1 MSDTATGNRLSLVD
15 AAEQALR
22 DWLAP
27 GLHREGDRL
36 PPEQEVAAMLGVSR
50 GTLRAALQRLEET
63 GEILRHQGS
72 GTFVGRMEA
81 PTTFGERLEA
91 YPSVAMRRGLRVS
104 AAEIKIEQRAV
115 GGKAG
120 EALGLD
126 KSVAATTISYALMAN
141 DDPVA
146 VVFEV
151 LHPGLDGPGD
161 GHLRASVER
170 GEMVLDVLIGLGVT
184 VVFARTRIC
193 PVLLT
198 TRERAGKLLGV
209 QQATAALVLE
219 ELIFAARDEPVAF
232 SRQVF
237 APGEIE
243 VMVTRSRDTSR
254 PARVAEG
261 RSGEGSRAKGA
272 GA

>member
-1 MSDTATGNRLSLVD
+1 VSDAGTSNRLSLVD

-63 GEILRHQGS
+63 GEIVRHQGS

-120 EALGLD
+120 KALGLD
-126 KSVAATTISYALMAN
+126 KSVAATTVSYALMAN
-141 DDPVA
+141 GDPVA

-151 LHPGLDGPGD
+151 LHPAIALPDN

-170 GEMVLDVLIGLGVT
+170 GEMVLDVLIGLGVA

-193 PVLLT
+193 PALLT
-198 TRERAGKLLGV
+198 ARERAGKLLGV
-209 QQATAALVLE
+209 RRTTASLVLE
-219 ELIFAARDEPVAF
+219 ELMFAGRDEPVAF

-237 APGEIE
+237 APGEID
-243 VMVTRSRDTSR
+243 VMLTRSRDSSR
-254 PARVAEG
+254 PARVADG
-261 RSGEGSRAKGA
+261 RSGDGSRARGVGA
-272 GA
+272 